1 MSSPPSKTS
10 LTSHRGEL
18 RVFLGAA
25 PGVGKTYAMLNAG
38 RVMRDRGEDVVVG
51 YVETH
56 ARADTEAQI
65 GDLEVVPRRQLSY
78 RGIQTEEMDLDAI
91 IRRHPQVVLVDEL
104 AHTNPPGGGNER
116 RYQDV
121 EAIRDAGIDVVTT
134 LNVQHLESLQD
145 IVLGITG
152 VQVRET
158 VPDRILDDAT
168 DVHLIDL
175 PTEDLLE
182 RLEQGKVYP
191 PGRADQAMRNFFRAG
206 NLTALR
212 QLALRRTADEVDE
225 RLEGYMRAHDI
236 DAVWP
241 TAERVVVV
249 MDHRVESSV
258 VVRHAWRLAS
268 ALRGELVAVAVV
280 PPDGTGALPVDQRH
294 GLERNLRLLD
304 DLGGV
309 LVPIDQAGLEPMPPA
324 ELASRIA
331 QICRDENATILV
343 LGHRPRGWWRRV
355 REPSLVDRVLAEV
368 DGVGL
373 YLVELGAP
381 GDSGP
386 APARR
391 SLGALTPGPE

>member
-1 MSSPPSKTS
+1 M
-10 LTSHRGEL
+10 RIY
-18 RVFLGAA
+18 LGAA

-38 RVMRDRGEDVVVG
+38 RGRLARGEDVVIG

-56 ARADTEAQI
+56 GRADTEQQI
-65 GDLEVVPRRQLSY
+65 GELEIVPRQKLTY

-91 IRRHPQVVLVDEL
+91 IQRHPEVVLVDEL
-104 AHTNPPGGGNER
+104 AHTNPPGSRHER

-121 EAIRDAGIDVVTT
+121 EAIRDAGIEVITT
-134 LNVQHLESLQD
+134 LNIQHLESLQD
-145 IVLGITG
+145 IILGITG

-168 DVHLIDL
+168 DIHLIDL

-241 TAERVVVV
+241 TAERVVVM
-249 MDHRVESSV
+249 MDERVETST

-268 ALRGELVAVAVV
+268 ALRGELVAVAVM
-280 PPDGTGALPVDQRH
+280 PSDGTAGLPVDQRQ
-294 GLERNLRLLD
+294 GMERNLRLVD
-304 DLGGV
+304 DLGAS
-309 LVPIDQAGLEPMPPA
+309 LVPIDHSGVEPMSPA
-324 ELASRIA
+324 ELAGRIA
-331 QICRDENATILV
+331 RICRDENATILV
-343 LGHRPRGWWRRV
+343 LGHQPRSWWQRARG
-355 REPSLVDRVLAEV
+355 PSMVDRVLAEV

-373 YLVELGAP
+373 YLVELGSQNSA
-381 GDSGP
+381 G
-386 APARR
+386 R
-391 SLGALTPGPE
+391 